1 MWWWWWWWWRPM
13 WKKKKGLRNVRNKS
27 SHHKEEVVDKFGM
40 KWKVTLITSR
50 QADKAILREMHRVL
64 EKTLQDI
71 CGAKVISKI
80 VLNEAFHKIEITP
93 TVGPTMM
100 APTSISVSCLEWK
113 IGRREMPA
121 YFMASCQ
128 TLYRYTRY
136 LYYIIVFGALKQ
148 RKNAMRGWTEWWQT
162 PTKVV

>member
-1 MWWWWWWWWRPM
+1 
-13 WKKKKGLRNVRNKS
+13 
-27 SHHKEEVVDKFGM
+27 M

-50 QADKAILREMHRVL
+50 QANKAILREMHRVL

-100 APTSISVSCLEWK
+100 APTSISASCLE
-113 IGRREMPA
+113 
-121 YFMASCQ
+121 
-128 TLYRYTRY
+128 
-136 LYYIIVFGALKQ
+136 
-148 RKNAMRGWTEWWQT
+148 
-162 PTKVV
+162 